1 MKYAA
6 IAALIAVASAADC
19 PKTTKTTF
27 YTDSKCT
34 KVDEDKDAVEATD
47 AQKEMMKKGG
57 CIKSGTGSVKLE
69 CDAKGINMTVYT
81 ASTKCEK
88 PTGDDAVTPKVDSVK
103 YTECKK
109 MAVGD
114 KYYSFAGAAALK
126 AAAIALV
133 AIAGSQF

>member
-19 PKTTKTTF
+19 PKTTKMTF
-27 YTDSKCT
+27 YTDSKCKNVDDDNEA
-34 KVDEDKDAVEATD
+34 KVATD
-47 AQKEMMKKGG
+47 AEKALLEKGG
-57 CIKSGTGSVKLE
+57 CIKADANSVKVE
-69 CDAKGINMTVYT
+69 CDAEGITYTVYT

-88 PTGDDAVTPKVDSVK
+88 PTGEDAVTPTVDSVK

-109 MAVGD
+109 AGD
-114 KYYSFAGAAALK
+114 MYYSFTGAAALK